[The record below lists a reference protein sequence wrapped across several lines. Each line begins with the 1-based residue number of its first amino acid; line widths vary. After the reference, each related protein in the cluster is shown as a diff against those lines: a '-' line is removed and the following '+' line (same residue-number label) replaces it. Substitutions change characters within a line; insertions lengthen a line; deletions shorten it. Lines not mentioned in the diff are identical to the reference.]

1 MNWNLYPIEQLE
13 RLAPTWDA
21 INDASGSLPF
31 LQSRFILPLCQT
43 FGDRSL
49 RIALF
54 ESAQGPLAMGIL
66 TRKGL
71 AQWETFQ
78 PSQLPIGAW
87 VMRPDQD
94 FEFLLSSLIRKL
106 PGVAL
111 IIGVTQQDP
120 NCLRRPPH
128 SPYLQTLDYIQTAR
142 ITVQGPFEQYWEAR
156 GKNLKHNMKRQR
168 SRLEKEGIKT
178 SLEVVTG
185 SDGIAQAIADYGQLE
200 SAGWKAEGGTA
211 IHPDNAQGRFYR
223 AMLEAFCRQ
232 GSGRVYRYRF
242 NDRVVAVDL
251 CLEANGTLIILKTT
265 HDESIKTCS
274 PAFLMR
280 QEAFEKLFEEQ
291 RIKRIEFYGKLMDWH
306 TKWTSEV
313 RTMYHVNYYRSS
325 WLPKIRSMLMKL
337 RMSRGRPAS
346 DGSSKNL

>member
-94 FEFLLSSLIRKL
+94 FEFL
-106 PGVAL
+106 
-111 IIGVTQQDP
+111 
-120 NCLRRPPH
+120 
-128 SPYLQTLDYIQTAR
+128 
-142 ITVQGPFEQYWEAR
+142 
-156 GKNLKHNMKRQR
+156 
-168 SRLEKEGIKT
+168 
-178 SLEVVTG
+178 
-185 SDGIAQAIADYGQLE
+185 
-200 SAGWKAEGGTA
+200 
-211 IHPDNAQGRFYR
+211 
-223 AMLEAFCRQ
+223 
-232 GSGRVYRYRF
+232 
-242 NDRVVAVDL
+242 
-251 CLEANGTLIILKTT
+251 
-265 HDESIKTCS
+265 
-274 PAFLMR
+274 
-280 QEAFEKLFEEQ
+280 
-291 RIKRIEFYGKLMDWH
+291 
-306 TKWTSEV
+306 
-313 RTMYHVNYYRSS
+313 
-325 WLPKIRSMLMKL
+325 
-337 RMSRGRPAS
+337 
-346 DGSSKNL
+346 